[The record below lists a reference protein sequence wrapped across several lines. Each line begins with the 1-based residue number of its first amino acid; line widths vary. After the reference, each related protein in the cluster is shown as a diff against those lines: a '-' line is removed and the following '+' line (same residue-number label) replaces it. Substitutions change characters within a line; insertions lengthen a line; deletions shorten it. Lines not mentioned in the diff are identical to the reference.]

1 VAAQRRIPSQH
12 RGERRVAGLLDAAA
26 YVISESGYDAATM
39 SEIAE
44 RAGASVGSLYQFFP
58 NKEAVTQALRAK
70 YSHQIEELWKPL
82 FEQSGTQRLET
93 FVDRLL
99 DLTIQFANEHPAFLA
114 LLDAPL
120 SIRRPGE
127 IRKRFCELM
136 ARFFLLRKPR
146 MSKVKALLMAS
157 IALKLINGM
166 MILYKEAKRG
176 EKEHIVREF
185 KFVLSC
191 YLNRGIS

>member
-1 VAAQRRIPSQH
+1 MAVQRRIPRQH

-26 YVISESGYDAATM
+26 SVLAEFGYDATTM

-44 RAGASVGSLYQFFP
+44 RAGAAVGSLYQFFP
-58 NKEAVTQALRAK
+58 NKEAVTRALRTK
-70 YSHQIEELWKPL
+70 YSQQIEELWQPL
-82 FEQSGTQRLET
+82 FDRSSTLNLDT

-114 LLDAPL
+114 LLDAPPAHHH
-120 SIRRPGE
+120 SGE
-127 IRKRFCELM
+127 IRKRFCQLM

-146 MSKVKALLMAS
+146 MSNAKALRMAAVS
-157 IALKLINGM
+157 LKLVNGM
-166 MILYKEAKRG
+166 LVLYKDAKRS
-176 EKEHIVREF
+176 EKPHIVQEF
-185 KFVLSC
+185 KFILNC

>member
-1 VAAQRRIPSQH
+1 VSAQRRIPRQH

-26 YVISESGYDAATM
+26 YVIAESGYDAATM

-58 NKEAVTQALRAK
+58 NKEAVTQALRAQ

-82 FEQSGTQRLET
+82 FEDSGTQRLET
-93 FVDRLL
+93 FVDRLI

-114 LLDAPL
+114 LLDAPAA
-120 SIRRPGE
+120 IRRPGE

-146 MSKVKALLMAS
+146 MSEVKALLMAS
-157 IALKLINGM
+157 VSLKIVNGM
-166 MILYKEAKRG
+166 MVLYKDAKRG
-176 EKEHIVREF
+176 ERPHIVREF